1 MLTFGKHEE
10 EDSRGMYLGVSDSER
25 DSTFGYQAKKDHL
38 QKNSKLSVNEIE
50 KLLKDYQL
58 VNSKQD
64 GYKQT

>member
-50 KLLKDYQL
+50 KLLKD
-58 VNSKQD
+58 
-64 GYKQT
+64 